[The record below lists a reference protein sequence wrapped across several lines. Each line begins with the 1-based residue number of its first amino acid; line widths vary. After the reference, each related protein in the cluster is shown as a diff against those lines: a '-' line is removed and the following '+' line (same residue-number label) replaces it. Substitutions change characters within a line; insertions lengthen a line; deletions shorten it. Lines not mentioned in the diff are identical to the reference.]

1 MSLSPAHSPCSHG
14 IVPSATLWVGT
25 AERAVTHCPS
35 CTGSPR
41 RISPCG
47 RRSASRTW
55 GAAAAFRTGACNQP
69 GQSHFLQ
76 FAMNIYAICA
86 EAARAELL
94 SRRGDGS
101 LAPQA
106 PLPSPMGPPQGWS
119 RSAAPRHTPR
129 HRSWQAA
136 RPGARVLGAA
146 TLGMDTREDRVS
158 EVGLGAAVL
167 GLHWGH
173 LHQLFM
179 APKAGPGHW
188 VCGLLAVRQLE
199 GACPLPAHLGQPGSP
214 CTAWAGAKRDGAH
227 QASSRRTWLPLSR
240 LSLFGGNQNYSRTH
254 RRGLVTAREGARDM
268 TAVGCRPLP
277 GGLHDPRGFFAGVG
291 QPGLPLQAGAGR
303 MLAPLAQGLTH
314 SGQ

>member
-1 MSLSPAHSPCSHG
+1 MSVSPAHSPCSGG

-25 AERAVTHCPS
+25 AERAVTHFPG
-35 CTGSPR
+35 CTGTPR

-86 EAARAELL
+86 EAAGAELL
-94 SRRGDGS
+94 SQRGDGS

-106 PLPSPMGPPQGWS
+106 PLPSPVGPPQGWS
-119 RSAAPRHTPR
+119 RSAAPRHTPQ
-129 HRSWQAA
+129 HCSWQAA
-136 RPGARVLGAA
+136 RPGTKVLEAA
-146 TLGMDTREDRVS
+146 TLGIDIREDRVS
-158 EVGLGAAVL
+158 KVGLGAAVL

-173 LHQLFM
+173 LHQLFL
-179 APKAGPGHW
+179 APKAGPGCW
-188 VCGLLAVRQLE
+188 VRGTPAVRQLE
-199 GACPLPAHLGQPGSP
+199 GACPLPARLGQPSNP
-214 CTAWAGAKRDGAH
+214 RTAWAGANRDGAQ
-227 QASSRRTWLPLSR
+227 QASSGRTWLPLSR
-240 LSLFGGNQNYSRTH
+240 LSLFGGKQNYSRTH
-254 RRGLVTAREGARDM
+254 RCGLVPAREGVRDM

-277 GGLHDPRGFFAGVG
+277 GGLQDPRGSFAGVG
-291 QPGLPLQAGAGR
+291 QPALPLQAGAGR